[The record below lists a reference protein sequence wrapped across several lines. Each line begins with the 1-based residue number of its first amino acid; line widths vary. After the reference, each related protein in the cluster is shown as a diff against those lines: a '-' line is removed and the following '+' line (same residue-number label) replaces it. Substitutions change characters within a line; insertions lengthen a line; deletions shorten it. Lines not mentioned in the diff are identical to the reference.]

1 MRIRIPLMLVSVDKA
16 VKASKRLNKL
26 LKPLNT
32 NFLNK
37 SLRQARFKI
46 RGLDYLRAAFINS
59 LIYLLLF
66 GSLFT
71 LLFYS
76 QEQALNY
83 AVISRGFSI
92 GLALSALFFTVF
104 YIYPKIIAG
113 KIGEIIDSELFFALN
128 DMLVQV
134 KAKVDLYQ
142 AIVNVIE
149 SGYDK
154 VGDEFQEVIDDVE
167 SGKSMIEALK
177 KIALRT
183 KSSFMKRV
191 SWQLINSLKA
201 GSSLENMLESLINEL
216 ETHYHSLISNY
227 TKELNVLTL
236 VYLTLAVVA
245 PTIGITVMI
254 ILSSF
259 GGLVIT
265 QNLLSIIVGALL
277 LIQPV
282 IIGFINSRRPLIK
295 I

>member
-32 NFLNK
+32 DFLNK

-46 RGLDYLRAAFINS
+46 KGLDYLRAAFVNS
-59 LIYLLLF
+59 LVYLLLF

-83 AVISRGFSI
+83 FIFIRGFGI
-92 GLALSALFFTVF
+92 GLGLSTLFFAVF
-104 YIYPKIIAG
+104 YVYPKIIAG

-128 DMLVQV
+128 DMQVQV

-154 VGDEFQEVIDDVE
+154 VGDELQEVIDNVE

-201 GSSLENMLESLINEL
+201 GSSLENLLESLINEL

>member
-1 MRIRIPLMLVSVDKA
+1 MLISVDKG
-16 VKASKRLNKL
+16 VKASKRLNQL
-26 LKPLNT
+26 LKPWNT
-32 NFLNK
+32 KFLRK
-37 SLRQARFKI
+37 SLKQARLKI
-46 RGLDYLRAAFINS
+46 KGLDYLRAVFINT
-59 LIYLLLF
+59 LVYFLLF
-66 GSLFT
+66 SSLLT

-76 QEQALNY
+76 QEQT
-83 AVISRGFSI
+83 ISYFIILRGTGI
-92 GLALSALFFTVF
+92 GLGISLLFFSVL
-104 YIYPKIIAG
+104 YIYPWIIAG

-167 SGKSMIEALK
+167 SGKSMIESLK
-177 KIALRT
+177 RLALRT
-183 KSSFMKRV
+183 KSSFMKRIA
-191 SWQLINSLKA
+191 WQLTNSLKS
-201 GSSLENMLESLINEL
+201 GSDLENMLESLISEL
-216 ETHYHSLISNY
+216 ETYYHSLISNY

-236 VYLTLAVVA
+236 IYLTLAVIA

-265 QNLLSIIVGALL
+265 KNTLSIMVAVLL

-282 IIGFINSRRPLIK
+282 VIGLINSRRPLIK